1 MASTKFEVS
10 MEIFKFQGEPDVSVT
25 LTGKSPA
32 ELNTALKT
40 LETIAKTT
48 TLYNG
53 DSAPEAEKS
62 VTSEPKQAAPVVSTA
77 DKTPPQ
83 EAGKLAYARRRKG
96 AHAPALPE
104 MQERVCTVLA
114 RTANDQRVPEVR
126 RENPAGRWHGSSSPA
141 RSARRRATVGR
152 TSRTPKSQTRSSPA
166 FAAGAS
172 RSSRGTRPSV
182 AIRRKEGWMMKALTH
197 NIQQER
203 EDQRDRSAQLFMWCI
218 VVSMHQDDGIGASRL
233 LRACNEMDAF
243 EKKYQTAILYGS
255 SKTATDAMRENLKGI
270 CDFEVRLPV
279 DRAPRGR
286 REEQLRM
293 ASNQGAE
300 IAWLVMAATCHE
312 TFGYGKDRLA
322 RLKQNSMNNYK
333 QYLEWEKEDKDLAL
347 DRLRRCVQD
356 ALKEDLRV
364 TDTDDRKG
372 MLSTPGRGPSVYETA
387 AVYSEIF
394 RRARAGRAVAPLAV
408 YSAAKYDETMTAARK
423 RASVM
428 LGL

>member
-1 MASTKFEVS
+1 
-10 MEIFKFQGEPDVSVT
+10 
-25 LTGKSPA
+25 
-32 ELNTALKT
+32 
-40 LETIAKTT
+40 
-48 TLYNG
+48 
-53 DSAPEAEKS
+53 
-62 VTSEPKQAAPVVSTA
+62 
-77 DKTPPQ
+77 
-83 EAGKLAYARRRKG
+83 
-96 AHAPALPE
+96 
-104 MQERVCTVLA
+104 
-114 RTANDQRVPEVR
+114 
-126 RENPAGRWHGSSSPA
+126 
-141 RSARRRATVGR
+141 
-152 TSRTPKSQTRSSPA
+152 
-166 FAAGAS
+166 
-172 RSSRGTRPSV
+172 
-182 AIRRKEGWMMKALTH
+182 
-197 NIQQER
+197 
-203 EDQRDRSAQLFMWCI
+203 
-218 VVSMHQDDGIGASRL
+218 
-233 LRACNEMDAF
+233 
-243 EKKYQTAILYGS
+243 
-255 SKTATDAMRENLKGI
+255 MRENLKGI

-312 TFGYGKDRLA
+312 TFGYGRDRLA

-364 TDTDDRKG
+364 TDTDVRKG
-372 MLSTPGRGPSVYETA
+372 MLSTPGRGPGVYETA

>member
-1 MASTKFEVS
+1 
-10 MEIFKFQGEPDVSVT
+10 
-25 LTGKSPA
+25 
-32 ELNTALKT
+32 
-40 LETIAKTT
+40 
-48 TLYNG
+48 
-53 DSAPEAEKS
+53 
-62 VTSEPKQAAPVVSTA
+62 
-77 DKTPPQ
+77 
-83 EAGKLAYARRRKG
+83 
-96 AHAPALPE
+96 
-104 MQERVCTVLA
+104 
-114 RTANDQRVPEVR
+114 
-126 RENPAGRWHGSSSPA
+126 
-141 RSARRRATVGR
+141 
-152 TSRTPKSQTRSSPA
+152 
-166 FAAGAS
+166 
-172 RSSRGTRPSV
+172 
-182 AIRRKEGWMMKALTH
+182 MMKALTH

-255 SKTATDAMRENLKGI
+255 RKNATDAMRENLKGI

-408 YSAAKYDETMTAARK
+408 YSAAKYDETMAAPPDEFKAKIIENCSRL
-423 RASVM
+423 ASKGYSKPLSKEHLDGINKLLDTNFTQEDM
-428 LGL
+428 EYIYTYLGNGIKHELCMKFVQSGYDLSVIEENV